1 MIRLENV
8 LKIPLQDFLK
18 TSWRCLEDVFARTL
32 EDVLTKSWRC
42 LEDVFWRRMTKA
54 NMSVLIKTSWRRLED
69 VFWRRRRKTSSR
81 RLQNVFIKMNV
92 WWDLCETSWR
102 CLEYVFARR
111 LEDVLK
117 TSSRCLAKTSW
128 RCLKDVLKKSW
139 KCLEDVLARR
149 LENVLKVVFKT
160 SWSRRIYWSW
170 LRRLERLM
178 TEANLFFLMKTSWK
192 RFLKTKTKDVFKTS
206 SRRLHEDEYLLGYNN
221 TSLIKSDQIVS
232 NVDDLCSMLI
242 N

>member
-18 TSWRCLEDVFARTL
+18 
-32 EDVLTKSWRC
+32 
-42 LEDVFWRRMTKA
+42 
-54 NMSVLIKTSWRRLED
+54 
-69 VFWRRRRKTSSR
+69 
-81 RLQNVFIKMNV
+81 
-92 WWDLCETSWR
+92 TSWR

-160 SWSRRIYWSW
+160 SWSRRIYWFW

-178 TEANLFFLMKTSWK
+178 TEANLFVLMKTSWK